1 MTTPTQQD
9 LEKRAAELQGICE
22 RLSGHSSFEKA
33 RIRYAGALLEL
44 ARHRPLSVYEL
55 EHCGMDYP
63 EAVRVANAT
72 GGERT
77 DVSKKEKACQTK

>member
-1 MTTPTQQD
+1 MVLKE
-9 LEKRAAELQGICE
+9 LEKRVAELLAIME
-22 RLSGHSSFEKA
+22 RLSGLPGFE
-33 RIRYAGALLEL
+33 RSRNRYAGALHEV

-55 EHCGMDYP
+55 MHCGIDYP

-77 DVSKKEKACQTK
+77 DVKKGSQCQAS